1 MKYPC
6 LLTKKINEISSAKY
20 NPRKIT
26 DEAMG
31 RLTKSLAEFGNI
43 QPITWNVRTGNV
55 VGGHQRLK
63 VYKAMGKTE
72 VEVWAVD
79 LDEQKEKAANIA
91 LNKLSGEFD
100 MPMLKDILEEIDTG
114 DLDMEITG
122 FGMDEIALMME
133 DAHPEVTEDEVPEVP
148 VDAITKPG
156 DLWILGEH
164 RVLCGDSTKT
174 EDVGKLMHEKEWDVI
189 VTSPPYN
196 QGESNGDLLHTK
208 GLGVGK
214 KQASLYIDKNSDN
227 KTAKE
232 YFDFCIC
239 ILSTA
244 DKFKNE
250 KLHSVCWNVAYNS
263 KSRDDY
269 GKIIFSELN
278 PFRVKETIIW
288 DKTHSI
294 NLPQIG
300 IYSRRCEFIFVMSSS
315 DKYRTSQE
323 YNDCRWNYWQIK
335 SAGSQIT
342 GEKVEHRAAFP
353 VGLASNMIQD
363 FSLKNDL
370 IYEPFCGSGTTLIAA
385 DQLGRKCYGMEISP
399 NYCDVIVKRWEN
411 LTGKKA
417 TLAK

>member
-6 LLTKKINEISSAKY
+6 LLTKKISEISAAKY
-20 NPRKIT
+20 NPRKIS

-72 VEVWAVD
+72 VDVWAVD
-79 LDEQKEKAANIA
+79 LDEHKEKAANIA

-148 VDAITKPG
+148 VDAITKLG

-164 RVLCGDSTKT
+164 RVLCGDSTSE
-174 EDVGKLMHEKEWDVI
+174 EDVSRLMNGEKADMVF
-189 VTSPPYN
+189 TDPPY
-196 QGESNGDLLHTK
+196 
-208 GLGVGK
+208 GVNYDGGH
-214 KQASLYIDKNSDN
+214 ATDKRR
-227 KTAKE
+227 
-232 YFDFCIC
+232 
-239 ILSTA
+239 
-244 DKFKNE
+244 E
-250 KLHSVCWNVAYNS
+250 K
-263 KSRDDY
+263 
-269 GKIIFSELN
+269 
-278 PFRVKETIIW
+278 
-288 DKTHSI
+288 
-294 NLPQIG
+294 
-300 IYSRRCEFIFVMSSS
+300 
-315 DKYRTSQE
+315 
-323 YNDCRWNYWQIK
+323 
-335 SAGSQIT
+335 
-342 GEKVEHRAAFP
+342 
-353 VGLASNMIQD
+353 
-363 FSLKNDL
+363 LKNDNSTL
-370 IYEPFCGSGTTLIAA
+370 IYDDSVPNMFKHSKDEAALYLWFAATKSLQVLQVLQANNYVIRSWLIWNKNQAQFGAIGAQYKQKHEPCLYCFKKGQSPYWNGPNNEVSVWDEKRSRINEFHPTQKPVELSGRALANSCPASGLVLDLFLGSGATLIGAE
-385 DQLGRKCYGMEISP
+385 QTKRKCYGMEISP

>member
-133 DAHPEVTEDEVPEVP
+133 DAHPEITEDEVPEVP

-156 DLWILGEH
+156 DLWLLGEH
-164 RVLCGDSTKT
+164 RVLCGDSTS
-174 EDVGKLMHEKEWDVI
+174 EADVSRLMNGEKADMVF
-189 VTSPPYN
+189 TDPPYGIGYSSQRWAN
-196 QGESNGDLLHTK
+196 LAPQSQGLSVKRNYAPMIIGDEKPFDPSFLLSIFSKAREVFIWGFQYYPEKLGRGGIIVWNKKKESQSECAHGDFELCWSKNERNKMCWLTWGGFKSKEKGEDRLHTTQK
-208 GLGVGK
+208 PIALAVWFFE
-214 KQASLYIDKNSDN
+214 Q
-227 KTAKE
+227 
-232 YFDFCIC
+232 
-239 ILSTA
+239 
-244 DKFKNE
+244 
-250 KLHSVCWNVAYNS
+250 W
-263 KSRDDY
+263 
-269 GKIIFSELN
+269 
-278 PFRVKETIIW
+278 
-288 DKTHSI
+288 
-294 NLPQIG
+294 
-300 IYSRRCEFIFVMSSS
+300 
-315 DKYRTSQE
+315 
-323 YNDCRWNYWQIK
+323 
-335 SAGSQIT
+335 
-342 GEKVEHRAAFP
+342 GEKDDIITDCF
-353 VGLASNMIQD
+353 L
-363 FSLKNDL
+363 
-370 IYEPFCGSGTTLIAA
+370 GSGTTLIAA
-385 DQLGRKCYGMEISP
+385 EQLGRKCYGMEISP

-411 LTGKKA
+411 LTNKKA

>member
-72 VEVWAVD
+72 VDVWAVD

-164 RVLCGDSTKT
+164 RVLCGDSTS
-174 EDVGKLMHEKEWDVI
+174 EADVSRLMNGEKADMVF
-189 VTSPPYN
+189 TDPPY
-196 QGESNGDLLHTK
+196 GMKLETDYSSLSNKEGKSNKYEKVIGDNDDFNPNLITTILKNFIQTK
-208 GLGVGK
+208 EIFIWGADYFAEFIK
-214 KQASLYIDKNSDN
+214 EKNNGSW
-227 KTAKE
+227 
-232 YFDFCIC
+232 I
-239 ILSTA
+239 
-244 DKFKNE
+244 
-250 KLHSVCWNVAYNS
+250 V
-263 KSRDDY
+263 
-269 GKIIFSELN
+269 
-278 PFRVKETIIW
+278 W
-288 DKTHSI
+288 DKRESEETGKNVDGRIGSMFELCWSKNKHKRLIARIMWAGMMGVKDDSKRIHPTQKPTH
-294 NLPQIG
+294 
-300 IYSRRCEFIFVMSSS
+300 
-315 DKYRTSQE
+315 
-323 YNDCRWNYWQIK
+323 
-335 SAGSQIT
+335 
-342 GEKVEHRAAFP
+342 
-353 VGLASNMIQD
+353 LAKWFFN
-363 FSLKNDL
+363 KWGNKEDL
-370 IYEPFCGSGTTLIAA
+370 IADLYLGSGSTLIAA
-385 DQLGRKCYGMEISP
+385 EQLGRKCYGMEISP

>member
-43 QPITWNVRTGNV
+43 QPITWNARTGNV

-72 VEVWAVD
+72 VDVWAVD

-156 DLWILGEH
+156 DLWLLGEH
-164 RVLCGDSTKT
+164 RVLCGDSTS
-174 EDVGKLMHEKEWDVI
+174 EADVARLMNGEKADMVF
-189 VTSPPYN
+189 TDPPY
-196 QGESNGDLLHTK
+196 
-208 GLGVGK
+208 GVNYDGGH
-214 KQASLYIDKNSDN
+214 ATDKRR
-227 KTAKE
+227 
-232 YFDFCIC
+232 
-239 ILSTA
+239 
-244 DKFKNE
+244 E
-250 KLHSVCWNVAYNS
+250 K
-263 KSRDDY
+263 
-269 GKIIFSELN
+269 
-278 PFRVKETIIW
+278 
-288 DKTHSI
+288 
-294 NLPQIG
+294 
-300 IYSRRCEFIFVMSSS
+300 
-315 DKYRTSQE
+315 
-323 YNDCRWNYWQIK
+323 
-335 SAGSQIT
+335 
-342 GEKVEHRAAFP
+342 
-353 VGLASNMIQD
+353 
-363 FSLKNDL
+363 LKNDNSTL
-370 IYEPFCGSGTTLIAA
+370 IYDDSVPNMFKHSKDEAALYLWFAATKSLQVLQVLQVLQANNYVIRSWLIWNKNQAQFGAIGAQYKQKHEPCLYCFKKGESPYWNGPNNEVSVWDEKRSRINEFHPTQKPVELSGRALANSCPASGLVLDLFLGSGATLIGAE
-385 DQLGRKCYGMEISP
+385 QTKRKCYGMEISP

>member
-6 LLTKKINEISSAKY
+6 LLTKKISEISSAKY

-72 VEVWAVD
+72 VDVWAVD

-148 VDAITKPG
+148 VDAITKLG
-156 DLWILGEH
+156 DLWLLGEH
-164 RVLCGDSTKT
+164 RVLCGDSTS
-174 EDVGKLMHEKEWDVI
+174 EADVSRLMNGEKADMVF
-189 VTSPPYN
+189 TDPPY
-196 QGESNGDLLHTK
+196 
-208 GLGVGK
+208 GVNYDGGH
-214 KQASLYIDKNSDN
+214 ATDKRR
-227 KTAKE
+227 
-232 YFDFCIC
+232 
-239 ILSTA
+239 
-244 DKFKNE
+244 E
-250 KLHSVCWNVAYNS
+250 K
-263 KSRDDY
+263 
-269 GKIIFSELN
+269 
-278 PFRVKETIIW
+278 
-288 DKTHSI
+288 
-294 NLPQIG
+294 
-300 IYSRRCEFIFVMSSS
+300 
-315 DKYRTSQE
+315 
-323 YNDCRWNYWQIK
+323 
-335 SAGSQIT
+335 
-342 GEKVEHRAAFP
+342 
-353 VGLASNMIQD
+353 
-363 FSLKNDL
+363 LKNDNSTL
-370 IYEPFCGSGTTLIAA
+370 IYDDSVPNMFRHSKDEAALYLWFAATKSLQVLQVLQVLQANNYVIRSWLIWNKNQAQFGAIGAQYKQKHEPCLYCFKKGQSPYWNGPNNEVSVWDEKRSRINEFHPTQKPVELSGRALANSCPASGLVLDLFLGSGATLIGAE
-385 DQLGRKCYGMEISP
+385 QTKRKCYGMEISP

>member
-6 LLTKKINEISSAKY
+6 LLTKKISEISGAKY
-20 NPRKIT
+20 NPRKIS

-43 QPITWNVRTGNV
+43 QPITWNARTGNV

-72 VEVWAVD
+72 VDVWAVD

-148 VDAITKPG
+148 VDSITKPG

-164 RVLCGDSTKT
+164 RVLCGDATSGN
-174 EDVGKLMHEKEWDVI
+174 DVEKLMNSEKADMVF
-189 VTSPPYN
+189 TDPPYN
-196 QGESNGDLLHTK
+196 TGMTAQTQSGGNPNTPWKGNGKKTMTQPWLSHMFNDAFTDEQWQNLLASFCKHYFNILKDDSVAYICLDWRRNHELIPHIKQYFKLSNIIVWDKMVHGLGSDYKYTYELINICKKGNPKLETHQGEREYSDVWHIQRKMGRDEDHATK
-208 GLGVGK
+208 KPVELTSRSIRHG
-214 KQASLYIDKNSDN
+214 SSKNNIISD
-227 KTAKE
+227 
-232 YFDFCIC
+232 FF
-239 ILSTA
+239 L
-244 DKFKNE
+244 
-250 KLHSVCWNVAYNS
+250 
-263 KSRDDY
+263 
-269 GKIIFSELN
+269 
-278 PFRVKETIIW
+278 
-288 DKTHSI
+288 
-294 NLPQIG
+294 
-300 IYSRRCEFIFVMSSS
+300 
-315 DKYRTSQE
+315 
-323 YNDCRWNYWQIK
+323 
-335 SAGSQIT
+335 
-342 GEKVEHRAAFP
+342 
-353 VGLASNMIQD
+353 
-363 FSLKNDL
+363 
-370 IYEPFCGSGTTLIAA
+370 GSGTTLIAA
-385 DQLGRKCYGMEISP
+385 EQLGRKCYGMEISP

>member
-6 LLTKKINEISSAKY
+6 LLTKKISEISGAKY
-20 NPRKIT
+20 NPRKIS

-43 QPITWNVRTGNV
+43 QPITWNARTGNV

-72 VEVWAVD
+72 VDVWAVD

-164 RVLCGDSTKT
+164 RVLCGDSTS
-174 EDVGKLMHEKEWDVI
+174 EADVSRLMNGEKADMVF
-189 VTSPPYN
+189 TDPPYGMKLN
-196 QGESNGDLLHTK
+196 ADYSGMKSEIFK
-208 GLGVGK
+208 GGIGGK
-214 KQASLYIDKNSDN
+214 KYDN
-227 KTAKE
+227 VKGDHN
-232 YFDFCIC
+232 DFTNELI
-239 ILSTA
+239 ST
-244 DKFKNE
+244 
-250 KLHSVCWNVAYNS
+250 
-263 KSRDDY
+263 
-269 GKIIFSELN
+269 IFSN
-278 PFRVKETIIW
+278 FADVKEIFIWGADYFAELLPNKNDGSWIVW
-288 DKTHSI
+288 DKRANNND
-294 NLPQIG
+294 NL
-300 IYSRRCEFIFVMSSS
+300 EEDKSS
-315 DKYRTSQE
+315 DKMYGSTFELCWSKNKHKREIARVKWAGIFGMPSQDTKGRVHPTQKPIE
-323 YNDCRWNYWQIK
+323 LVNWFIK
-335 SAGSQIT
+335 KWGNELYLIA
-342 GEKVEHRAAFP
+342 
-353 VGLASNMIQD
+353 
-363 FSLKNDL
+363 DL
-370 IYEPFCGSGTTLIAA
+370 YLGSGTTLIAA
-385 DQLGRKCYGMEISP
+385 EQLGRKCYGMEISP

>member
-6 LLTKKINEISSAKY
+6 LLTKKISEISGAKY
-20 NPRKIT
+20 NPRKIS

-43 QPITWNVRTGNV
+43 QPITWNARTGNV

-72 VEVWAVD
+72 VDVWAVD

-156 DLWILGEH
+156 DLWLLGEH
-164 RVLCGDSTKT
+164 RVLCGDSTS
-174 EDVGKLMHEKEWDVI
+174 EADVSRLMNGEKADMVF
-189 VTSPPYN
+189 TDPPY
-196 QGESNGDLLHTK
+196 
-208 GLGVGK
+208 GVNYDGGH
-214 KQASLYIDKNSDN
+214 ATDKRR
-227 KTAKE
+227 
-232 YFDFCIC
+232 
-239 ILSTA
+239 
-244 DKFKNE
+244 E
-250 KLHSVCWNVAYNS
+250 K
-263 KSRDDY
+263 
-269 GKIIFSELN
+269 
-278 PFRVKETIIW
+278 
-288 DKTHSI
+288 
-294 NLPQIG
+294 
-300 IYSRRCEFIFVMSSS
+300 
-315 DKYRTSQE
+315 
-323 YNDCRWNYWQIK
+323 
-335 SAGSQIT
+335 
-342 GEKVEHRAAFP
+342 
-353 VGLASNMIQD
+353 
-363 FSLKNDL
+363 LKNDNSTL
-370 IYEPFCGSGTTLIAA
+370 IYDDSVPNIFKHSKDEAALYLWFAATKSLQVLQVLQVLQANNYVIRSWLIWNKNQAQFGAIGAQYKQKHEPCLYCFKKGQSPYWNGPNNEVSVWDEKRSRINEFHPTQKPVELSGRALANSCPASGLVLDLFLGSGATLIGAE
-385 DQLGRKCYGMEISP
+385 QTKRKCYGMEISP

>member
-26 DEAMG
+26 DEALG

-72 VEVWAVD
+72 VDVWAVD

-133 DAHPEVTEDEVPEVP
+133 DTHPEVTEDEVPEVP

-164 RVLCGDSTKT
+164 RLLCGDSTDSK
-174 EDVGKLMHEKEWDVI
+174 DVKILMDGSKADCLI
-189 VTSPPYN
+189 SDPPY
-196 QGESNGDLLHTK
+196 GIGYE
-208 GLGVGK
+208 
-214 KQASLYIDKNSDN
+214 YKNHDDSDN
-227 KTAKE
+227 KTNS
-232 YFDFCIC
+232 
-239 ILSTA
+239 ILVEKVFSFAPEFKVWTPGLPNLGRDIA
-244 DKFKNE
+244 RFGKTKVLVWFKKFAAAGNGLGGASVWEPILVTGKPLVSLLKTDVIE
-250 KLHSVCWNVAYNS
+250 CMTDRIEVDGKSLRELHSCPKPVALYAKLIESFTERN
-263 KSRDDY
+263 
-269 GKIIFSELN
+269 
-278 PFRVKETIIW
+278 
-288 DKTHSI
+288 HS
-294 NLPQIG
+294 
-300 IYSRRCEFIFVMSSS
+300 
-315 DKYRTSQE
+315 
-323 YNDCRWNYWQIK
+323 
-335 SAGSQIT
+335 
-342 GEKVEHRAAFP
+342 
-353 VGLASNMIQD
+353 
-363 FSLKNDL
+363 

-385 DQLGRKCYGMEISP
+385 EQLGRKCYGMEISP

>member
-72 VEVWAVD
+72 VDVWAVD

-156 DLWILGEH
+156 DLWLLGEH
-164 RVLCGDSTKT
+164 RVLCGDSTKA
-174 EDVGKLMHEKEWDVI
+174 EDVAKLMNGEKADMVF
-189 VTSPPYN
+189 TDPPYGMKLN
-196 QGESNGDLLHTK
+196 ADYSGMKSEIFK
-208 GLGVGK
+208 GGIGGK
-214 KQASLYIDKNSDN
+214 KYDN
-227 KTAKE
+227 IKGDHN
-232 YFDFCIC
+232 DF
-239 ILSTA
+239 T
-244 DKFKNE
+244 NE
-250 KLHSVCWNVAYNS
+250 LINT
-263 KSRDDY
+263 
-269 GKIIFSELN
+269 IFSN
-278 PFRVKETIIW
+278 FSYVKEVFIWGADYFAELLPNRNDGSWIVW
-288 DKTHSI
+288 DKRANNND
-294 NLPQIG
+294 NL
-300 IYSRRCEFIFVMSSS
+300 EEDKSS
-315 DKYRTSQE
+315 DKMYGSTFELCWSKSKHKREIARVKWAGIFGMPSQDTKGRVHPTQKPIE
-323 YNDCRWNYWQIK
+323 LVNWFIK
-335 SAGSQIT
+335 KWGNELYLIA
-342 GEKVEHRAAFP
+342 
-353 VGLASNMIQD
+353 
-363 FSLKNDL
+363 DL
-370 IYEPFCGSGTTLIAA
+370 YLGSGTTLIAA
-385 DQLGRKCYGMEISP
+385 EQLGRKCYGMEISP

>member
-72 VEVWAVD
+72 VDVWAVD

-164 RVLCGDSTKT
+164 RVLCGDSTS
-174 EDVGKLMHEKEWDVI
+174 EADVARLMNGEKADMVF
-189 VTSPPYN
+189 TDPPYGVDYDGGMKKREKLKDDHLGTEVYEKALPICVKN
-196 QGESNGDLLHTK
+196 TTDRSAFYIWYADGHIAAAAAAAAAAGIHISAQIIWVKNHAQFMSNARYK
-208 GLGVGK
+208 GKHEPCMYGYK
-214 KQASLYIDKNSDN
+214 KSKGADWFGPNN
-227 KTAKE
+227 EVTVWE
-232 YFDFCIC
+232 YDR
-239 ILSTA
+239 SS
-244 DKFKNE
+244 KNE
-250 KLHSVCWNVAYNS
+250 FHPTQKPVQLSVRALSNS
-263 KSRDDY
+263 CPAS
-269 GKIIFSELN
+269 
-278 PFRVKETIIW
+278 
-288 DKTHSI
+288 
-294 NLPQIG
+294 
-300 IYSRRCEFIFVMSSS
+300 
-315 DKYRTSQE
+315 
-323 YNDCRWNYWQIK
+323 
-335 SAGSQIT
+335 
-342 GEKVEHRAAFP
+342 
-353 VGLASNMIQD
+353 GLV
-363 FSLKNDL
+363 LDL
-370 IYEPFCGSGTTLIAA
+370 FLGSGATLIGAE
-385 DQLGRKCYGMEISP
+385 QTKRKCYGMEISP

>member
-6 LLTKKINEISSAKY
+6 LLTKKISEISAAKY
-20 NPRKIT
+20 NPRKIS

-43 QPITWNVRTGNV
+43 QPITWNARTGNV

-72 VEVWAVD
+72 VDVWAVD

-164 RVLCGDSTKT
+164 RVLCGDSTS
-174 EDVGKLMHEKEWDVI
+174 EADVSRLMNGEKADMVF
-189 VTSPPYN
+189 TDPPYN
-196 QGESNGDLLHTK
+196 IRFGGTMSNTSKNGIMIKHKGMNSKYNPIENDKKTESEF
-208 GLGVGK
+208 
-214 KQASLYIDKNSDN
+214 Y
-227 KTAKE
+227 
-232 YFDFCIC
+232 DFIC
-239 ILSTA
+239 KILSIIQIKCDGAWYMSFGSANLHELLRPITDLGIEYKSIIIWVKNQSPMGGGA
-244 DKFKNE
+244 YRRKYEPIIYGNFSNKF
-250 KLHSVCWNVAYNS
+250 
-263 KSRDDY
+263 Y
-269 GKIIFSELN
+269 GKPYAEDDVWEFD
-278 PFRVKETIIW
+278 R
-288 DKTHSI
+288 TH
-294 NLPQIG
+294 
-300 IYSRRCEFIFVMSSS
+300 
-315 DKYRTSQE
+315 
-323 YNDCRWNYWQIK
+323 
-335 SAGSQIT
+335 
-342 GEKVEHRAAFP
+342 
-353 VGLASNMIQD
+353 
-363 FSLKNDL
+363 KNDL
-370 IYEPFCGSGTTLIAA
+370 HPTMKPIDLIANAINHGSLSGCSVLDLFLGSGSTLIAA
-385 DQLGRKCYGMEISP
+385 EQLGRKCYGMEISP

>member
-133 DAHPEVTEDEVPEVP
+133 DAHPEVIEDEVPEVP

-156 DLWILGEH
+156 DLWLLGEH
-164 RVLCGDSTKT
+164 RVLCGDSTS
-174 EDVGKLMHEKEWDVI
+174 EADVSRLMNGEKADMVF
-189 VTSPPYN
+189 TDPPY
-196 QGESNGDLLHTK
+196 
-208 GLGVGK
+208 GVNYDGGH
-214 KQASLYIDKNSDN
+214 ATDKRR
-227 KTAKE
+227 
-232 YFDFCIC
+232 
-239 ILSTA
+239 
-244 DKFKNE
+244 E
-250 KLHSVCWNVAYNS
+250 K
-263 KSRDDY
+263 
-269 GKIIFSELN
+269 
-278 PFRVKETIIW
+278 
-288 DKTHSI
+288 
-294 NLPQIG
+294 
-300 IYSRRCEFIFVMSSS
+300 
-315 DKYRTSQE
+315 
-323 YNDCRWNYWQIK
+323 
-335 SAGSQIT
+335 
-342 GEKVEHRAAFP
+342 
-353 VGLASNMIQD
+353 
-363 FSLKNDL
+363 LKNDDSTL
-370 IYEPFCGSGTTLIAA
+370 IYDKSVPNMFKHSKDEAALYLWFAATKSLQVLQVLQVLQANNYVIRSWLIWNKNQAQFGAIGAQYKQKHEPCLYCFKKGQTPYWNGPNNEVSIWDEKRSRINEFHPTQKPVELSARALSNSCPTSGLVLDLFFGSGATLIGAE
-385 DQLGRKCYGMEISP
+385 QTKRKCYGMEISP

>member
-6 LLTKKINEISSAKY
+6 LLTKKISDISGAKY
-20 NPRKIT
+20 NPRKIS

-43 QPITWNVRTGNV
+43 QPITWNARTGNV

-72 VEVWAVD
+72 VDVWAVD

-148 VDAITKPG
+148 VDAVTKLG
-156 DLWILGEH
+156 DLWLLGEH
-164 RVLCGDSTKT
+164 RLLCGDSTSEADVSRLMNGEKADMVFT
-174 EDVGKLMHEKEWDVI
+174 DPPYGVDYEGVTNDDLKGEKLRKFIYSCFVNVNLNLRDGANYYIWHSDIHAYEFIGAVRDVGWRQAKPPTIQWVKDSLVLSQGDYHSRNEPCLYGWKEGKNRQRVEDRTQDTIWEYPKPKKSDGHPTMKPIKLCERAI
-189 VTSPPYN
+189 
-196 QGESNGDLLHTK
+196 
-208 GLGVGK
+208 
-214 KQASLYIDKNSDN
+214 KNS
-227 KTAKE
+227 
-232 YFDFCIC
+232 
-239 ILSTA
+239 S
-244 DKFKNE
+244 
-250 KLHSVCWNVAYNS
+250 KLGWL
-263 KSRDDY
+263 
-269 GKIIFSELN
+269 IIDTFL
-278 PFRVKETIIW
+278 
-288 DKTHSI
+288 
-294 NLPQIG
+294 
-300 IYSRRCEFIFVMSSS
+300 
-315 DKYRTSQE
+315 
-323 YNDCRWNYWQIK
+323 
-335 SAGSQIT
+335 
-342 GEKVEHRAAFP
+342 
-353 VGLASNMIQD
+353 
-363 FSLKNDL
+363 
-370 IYEPFCGSGTTLIAA
+370 GSGSTLIAA
-385 DQLGRKCYGMEISP
+385 EQLGRKCYGMEISP

>member
-72 VEVWAVD
+72 VDVWAVD

-133 DAHPEVTEDEVPEVP
+133 DAHPEITEDEVPEVP

-164 RVLCGDSTKT
+164 RVLCGDSTS
-174 EDVGKLMHEKEWDVI
+174 EADVARLMNGEKADMVF
-189 VTSPPYN
+189 TDPPYGIGYSSQRWAN
-196 QGESNGDLLHTK
+196 LAPQSQGLSVKRNYAPMIIGDEKPFDPSFLLSIFSKAREVFIWGFQYYPEKLGRGGIIVWNKKKESQSECAHGDFELCWSKNERNKMCWLTWGGFKSKEKGEDRLHTTQK
-208 GLGVGK
+208 PIALAVWFFE
-214 KQASLYIDKNSDN
+214 Q
-227 KTAKE
+227 
-232 YFDFCIC
+232 
-239 ILSTA
+239 
-244 DKFKNE
+244 
-250 KLHSVCWNVAYNS
+250 W
-263 KSRDDY
+263 
-269 GKIIFSELN
+269 
-278 PFRVKETIIW
+278 
-288 DKTHSI
+288 
-294 NLPQIG
+294 
-300 IYSRRCEFIFVMSSS
+300 
-315 DKYRTSQE
+315 
-323 YNDCRWNYWQIK
+323 
-335 SAGSQIT
+335 
-342 GEKVEHRAAFP
+342 GEKDDIITDCF
-353 VGLASNMIQD
+353 L
-363 FSLKNDL
+363 
-370 IYEPFCGSGTTLIAA
+370 GSGTTLIAA
-385 DQLGRKCYGMEISP
+385 EQLGRKCYGMEISP

-411 LTGKKA
+411 LTNKKA

>member
-6 LLTKKINEISSAKY
+6 LLTKKISEISGAKY
-20 NPRKIT
+20 NPRKIS

-43 QPITWNVRTGNV
+43 QPITWNARTGNV

-72 VEVWAVD
+72 VDVWAVD

-164 RVLCGDSTKT
+164 RVLCGDSTKA
-174 EDVGKLMHEKEWDVI
+174 EDVARLMNGEKADMVF
-189 VTSPPYN
+189 TDPPYGFN
-196 QGESNGDLLHTK
+196 YIKKSNGESIENDGDEFAQVIKDAISNVKVDTAYICGDSKTAKKFLDATS
-208 GLGVGK
+208 GLGTPKNCIVWIKPIQHRMHRYEPCHEFIWYWGDNGNPFYGANVFECKREIQKFHPTIKPTELIEYCLKSHTDKKIVIDFFGGSGGTALACERMK
-214 KQASLYIDKNSDN
+214 KQA
-227 KTAKE
+227 
-232 YFDFCIC
+232 
-239 ILSTA
+239 
-244 DKFKNE
+244 
-250 KLHSVCWNVAYNS
+250 
-263 KSRDDY
+263 R
-269 GKIIFSELN
+269 
-278 PFRVKETIIW
+278 
-288 DKTHSI
+288 
-294 NLPQIG
+294 
-300 IYSRRCEFIFVMSSS
+300 
-315 DKYRTSQE
+315 
-323 YNDCRWNYWQIK
+323 
-335 SAGSQIT
+335 
-342 GEKVEHRAAFP
+342 
-353 VGLASNMIQD
+353 MI
-363 FSLKNDL
+363 
-370 IYEPFCGSGTTLIAA
+370 
-385 DQLGRKCYGMEISP
+385 EISP

>member
-72 VEVWAVD
+72 VDVWAVD

-164 RVLCGDSTKT
+164 RVLCGDSTSET
-174 EDVGKLMHEKEWDVI
+174 DVSRLMNGEKADMVF
-189 VTSPPYN
+189 TDPPYN
-196 QGESNGDLLHTK
+196 IGFGGTMSSTSKNGILQSYVTENAKHRPIENDKKTESEF
-208 GLGVGK
+208 
-214 KQASLYIDKNSDN
+214 Y
-227 KTAKE
+227 
-232 YFDFCIC
+232 DFIC
-239 ILSTA
+239 KILSIIQIKCDGAWYMSFGSANLHELLRPITDLGIEYKSIIIWVKNQSPMGGGA
-244 DKFKNE
+244 YRRKYEPIIYGNFSNKF
-250 KLHSVCWNVAYNS
+250 
-263 KSRDDY
+263 Y
-269 GKIIFSELN
+269 GKPYAEDDVWEFD
-278 PFRVKETIIW
+278 R
-288 DKTHSI
+288 TH
-294 NLPQIG
+294 
-300 IYSRRCEFIFVMSSS
+300 
-315 DKYRTSQE
+315 
-323 YNDCRWNYWQIK
+323 
-335 SAGSQIT
+335 
-342 GEKVEHRAAFP
+342 
-353 VGLASNMIQD
+353 
-363 FSLKNDL
+363 KNDL
-370 IYEPFCGSGTTLIAA
+370 HPTMKPIDLIANAINHGSLSGCSVLDLFLGSGSTLIAA
-385 DQLGRKCYGMEISP
+385 EQLGRKCYGMEISP

-417 TLAK
+417 ALAK

>member
-6 LLTKKINEISSAKY
+6 LLTKKISEISSAKY

-72 VEVWAVD
+72 VDVWAVD

-164 RVLCGDSTKT
+164 RLLCGDSTS
-174 EDVGKLMHEKEWDVI
+174 EADVSRLMNGEKADMVF
-189 VTSPPYN
+189 TDPPYGMN
-196 QGESNGDLLHTK
+196 LDTDYTK
-208 GLGVGK
+208 MAETK
-214 KQASLYIDKNSDN
+214 I
-227 KTAKE
+227 
-232 YFDFCIC
+232 
-239 ILSTA
+239 
-244 DKFKNE
+244 
-250 KLHSVCWNVAYNS
+250 
-263 KSRDDY
+263 KSRTYDKVIGDDVDYDASKIFELFPDCGEVFLWGADWYYKTLPMY
-269 GKIIFSELN
+269 GSWI
-278 PFRVKETIIW
+278 VW
-288 DKTHSI
+288 DKRNEASDGLTGNHFEMLWSKQRHRRRI
-294 NLPQIG
+294 IRHLWSGFTARNEDTKRVHPTEKPVKVLVVVIED
-300 IYSRRCEFIFVMSSS
+300 YSE
-315 DKYRTSQE
+315 
-323 YNDCRWNYWQIK
+323 N
-335 SAGSQIT
+335 GSC
-342 GEKVEHRAAFP
+342 V
-353 VGLASNMIQD
+353 V
-363 FSLKNDL
+363 DL
-370 IYEPFCGSGTTLIAA
+370 FLGSGSTLIASEKT
-385 DQLGRKCYGMEISP
+385 GRKCYGMEISP

>member
-72 VEVWAVD
+72 VDVWAVD

-156 DLWILGEH
+156 DLWLLGEH
-164 RVLCGDSTKT
+164 RVLCGDSTSEADVSRLMNGEKT
-174 EDVGKLMHEKEWDVI
+174 DMVFTD
-189 VTSPPYN
+189 PPYN
-196 QGESNGDLLHTK
+196 IGFGGTMSSTSKNGILQSYVTENAKHRPIENDKKTESEF
-208 GLGVGK
+208 
-214 KQASLYIDKNSDN
+214 Y
-227 KTAKE
+227 
-232 YFDFCIC
+232 DFIC
-239 ILSTA
+239 KILSIIQIKCDGAWYMSFGSANLHELLRPITDLGIEYKSIIIWVKNQSPMGGGA
-244 DKFKNE
+244 YRRKYEPIIYGNFSNKF
-250 KLHSVCWNVAYNS
+250 
-263 KSRDDY
+263 Y
-269 GKIIFSELN
+269 GKPYAEDDVWEFD
-278 PFRVKETIIW
+278 R
-288 DKTHSI
+288 TH
-294 NLPQIG
+294 
-300 IYSRRCEFIFVMSSS
+300 
-315 DKYRTSQE
+315 
-323 YNDCRWNYWQIK
+323 
-335 SAGSQIT
+335 
-342 GEKVEHRAAFP
+342 
-353 VGLASNMIQD
+353 
-363 FSLKNDL
+363 KNDL
-370 IYEPFCGSGTTLIAA
+370 HPTMKPVDLIANAINHGSLSGCSVLDLFLGSGSTLIAA
-385 DQLGRKCYGMEISP
+385 EQLGRKCYGMEISP

>member
-6 LLTKKINEISSAKY
+6 LLTKKISEISSAKY

-72 VEVWAVD
+72 VDVWAVD

-164 RVLCGDSTKT
+164 RLLCGDSEKT
-174 EDVGKLMHEKEWDVI
+174 EDVARLMNGEKADSVI
-189 VTSPPYN
+189 ADPPYGIGYAGSMKLGTEKFGWKQHKGGWDEQRPSN
-196 QGESNGDLLHTK
+196 EAIIRISKSAKQVIIWGGNFFPCLPVSAGWLVWNKVQRNFSMGEGELAWTNF
-208 GLGVGK
+208 
-214 KQASLYIDKNSDN
+214 KNSIRIFDLSRGGCI
-227 KTAKE
+227 ADGKE
-232 YFDFCIC
+232 HPTQKAVSLIAWCIGMVEGLIFD
-239 ILSTA
+239 
-244 DKFKNE
+244 
-250 KLHSVCWNVAYNS
+250 
-263 KSRDDY
+263 
-269 GKIIFSELN
+269 
-278 PFRVKETIIW
+278 PF
-288 DKTHSI
+288 
-294 NLPQIG
+294 L
-300 IYSRRCEFIFVMSSS
+300 
-315 DKYRTSQE
+315 
-323 YNDCRWNYWQIK
+323 
-335 SAGSQIT
+335 
-342 GEKVEHRAAFP
+342 
-353 VGLASNMIQD
+353 
-363 FSLKNDL
+363 
-370 IYEPFCGSGTTLIAA
+370 GSGTTLIAA
-385 DQLGRKCYGMEISP
+385 EQLGRKCYGMEISP

>member
-72 VEVWAVD
+72 VDVWAVD

-164 RVLCGDSTKT
+164 RVLCGDSTS
-174 EDVGKLMHEKEWDVI
+174 EADVSRLMDGEKADMVF
-189 VTSPPYN
+189 TDPPY
-196 QGESNGDLLHTK
+196 
-208 GLGVGK
+208 GVNYDGGH
-214 KQASLYIDKNSDN
+214 ATDKRR
-227 KTAKE
+227 
-232 YFDFCIC
+232 
-239 ILSTA
+239 
-244 DKFKNE
+244 E
-250 KLHSVCWNVAYNS
+250 K
-263 KSRDDY
+263 
-269 GKIIFSELN
+269 
-278 PFRVKETIIW
+278 
-288 DKTHSI
+288 
-294 NLPQIG
+294 
-300 IYSRRCEFIFVMSSS
+300 
-315 DKYRTSQE
+315 
-323 YNDCRWNYWQIK
+323 
-335 SAGSQIT
+335 
-342 GEKVEHRAAFP
+342 
-353 VGLASNMIQD
+353 
-363 FSLKNDL
+363 LKNDNSTL
-370 IYEPFCGSGTTLIAA
+370 IYDDSVPNMFKHSKDEAALYLWFAATKSLQVLQVLQVLQANNYVIRSWLIWNKNQAQFGAIGAQYKQKHEPCLYCFKKGESPYWNGPNNEVSVWDEKRSRINEFHPTQKPVELSGRALANSCPASGLVLDLFLGSGATLIGAE
-385 DQLGRKCYGMEISP
+385 QTKRKCYGMEISP

>member
-72 VEVWAVD
+72 VDVWAVD

-156 DLWILGEH
+156 DLWLLGEH
-164 RVLCGDSTKT
+164 RVLCGDSTSDA
-174 EDVGKLMHEKEWDVI
+174 DVSRLMNGEKADMVF
-189 VTSPPYN
+189 TDPPY
-196 QGESNGDLLHTK
+196 
-208 GLGVGK
+208 GVNYDGGH
-214 KQASLYIDKNSDN
+214 ATDKRR
-227 KTAKE
+227 
-232 YFDFCIC
+232 
-239 ILSTA
+239 
-244 DKFKNE
+244 E
-250 KLHSVCWNVAYNS
+250 K
-263 KSRDDY
+263 
-269 GKIIFSELN
+269 
-278 PFRVKETIIW
+278 
-288 DKTHSI
+288 
-294 NLPQIG
+294 
-300 IYSRRCEFIFVMSSS
+300 
-315 DKYRTSQE
+315 
-323 YNDCRWNYWQIK
+323 
-335 SAGSQIT
+335 
-342 GEKVEHRAAFP
+342 
-353 VGLASNMIQD
+353 
-363 FSLKNDL
+363 LKNDNSTL
-370 IYEPFCGSGTTLIAA
+370 IYDDSVPNMFKHSKDEAALYLWFAATKSLQVLQVLQVLQANNYVIRSWLIWNKNQAQFGAIGAQYKQKHEPCLYCFKKGESPYWNGPNNEVSVWDEKRSRINEFHPTQKPVELSGRALANSCPASGLVLDLFLGSGATLIGAE
-385 DQLGRKCYGMEISP
+385 QTKRKCYGMEISP

-417 TLAK
+417 TLTK